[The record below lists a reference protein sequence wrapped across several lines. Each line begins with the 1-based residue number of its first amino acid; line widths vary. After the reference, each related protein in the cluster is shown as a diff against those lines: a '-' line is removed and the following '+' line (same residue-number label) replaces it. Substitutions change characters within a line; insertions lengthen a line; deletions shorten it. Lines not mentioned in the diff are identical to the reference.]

1 MMIRKLALILIPLSF
16 YLSQNHQKTVLNN
29 DIQEYLFS
37 TQRILHDFIKLEDE
51 VFNQKVNSRTS
62 KSLESTVKML
72 LKNKNDFHRSKN
84 RKYNIKEKKLIAQI
98 DNYTIELKKA
108 IIHLKLIS
116 IKKNESTSQLVFG
129 QSDDKEKLEK
139 LKKSFKNEGQRLNAL
154 LNEFILTNIPAMAH

>member
-1 MMIRKLALILIPLSF
+1 MTKILIIALVFISTIF
-16 YLSQNHQKTVLNN
+16 SQNNGKIVLKSE
-29 DIQEYLFS
+29 IQEYLFS
-37 TQRILHDFIKLEDE
+37 TQRIQHDFIKLEDE
-51 VFNQKVNSRTS
+51 VFNQKRNSRTS
-62 KSLESTVKML
+62 KILEMTAKML

-98 DNYTIELKKA
+98 DNYTLELKKA
-108 IIHLKLIS
+108 ITKLKLIS

-139 LKKSFKNEGQRLNAL
+139 LKKSFKNEGKRLNAL

>member
-1 MMIRKLALILIPLSF
+1 MTKILITALVFISTIF
-16 YLSQNHQKTVLNN
+16 SQNNGKIVLKSE
-29 DIQEYLFS
+29 IQEYLFS
-37 TQRILHDFIKLEDE
+37 IQRIQHDFIKLEDE
-51 VFNQKVNSRTS
+51 VFNQKSNSKTS
-62 KSLESTVKML
+62 KALEMTAKML

-84 RKYNIKEKKLIAQI
+84 RKFNIKEKKLIAQL
-98 DNYTIELKKA
+98 DNYTLELKKA
-108 IIHLKLIS
+108 ITKLKLIS

>member
-1 MMIRKLALILIPLSF
+1 MTKILIIALVFISTIF
-16 YLSQNHQKTVLNN
+16 SQNNGKIVLKSE
-29 DIQEYLFS
+29 IQEYLFS
-37 TQRILHDFIKLEDE
+37 IQRIQHDFIKLEDE
-51 VFNQKVNSRTS
+51 VFNQKSNSKTS
-62 KSLESTVKML
+62 KALEMTAKML

-84 RKYNIKEKKLIAQI
+84 RKFNIKEKKLIAQI
-98 DNYTIELKKA
+98 DNYTLELKKA
-108 IIHLKLIS
+108 ITHLKLIS

>member
-72 LKNKNDFHRSKN
+72 LKNKNDFTSLFKYIYKMGYSRVLVESGLTFLNSLLKN
-84 RKYNIKEKKLIAQI
+84 KIIHNLYIFKSNKKLGKEGKNNSSL
-98 DNYTIELKKA
+98 NY
-108 IIHLKLIS
+108 
-116 IKKNESTSQLVFG
+116 IKKLKRKFININLN
-129 QSDDKEKLEK
+129 DDKLYRVD
-139 LKKSFKNEGQRLNAL
+139 FKNV
-154 LNEFILTNIPAMAH
+154 